1 LIGFGKNTTDFF
13 DVPEE
18 EEEKDEIDVKEGE
31 VVDKKEKVDF
41 VKSLRDYIF
50 LNLQTA

>member
-1 LIGFGKNTTDFF
+1 MIGFGKNTTDFF

-18 EEEKDEIDVKEGE
+18 EEEKDEKDVEEGK